1 MQCVLPRHILFS
13 FHSFARMPGSNV
25 QNFTFPDLGFPFTVI
40 IFLVVLHFESGKF
53 RDTNTQ
59 QLSLGF
65 SGSLLP
71 RPSRD
76 TLREGGMGQEKLTIV
91 FNALAG

>member
-1 MQCVLPRHILFS
+1 MISTTTNHNLVL
-13 FHSFARMPGSNV
+13 
-25 QNFTFPDLGFPFTVI
+25 
-40 IFLVVLHFESGKF
+40 
-53 RDTNTQ
+53 NTQ

-76 TLREGGMGQEKLTIV
+76 TLREGGMRQEKLTIV

>member
-1 MQCVLPRHILFS
+1 MSIHAF
-13 FHSFARMPGSNV
+13 
-25 QNFTFPDLGFPFTVI
+25 DLGRMVFNI
-40 IFLVVLHFESGKF
+40 ISYYL
-53 RDTNTQ
+53 NTQ

-71 RPSRD
+71 RPPRD

>member
-1 MQCVLPRHILFS
+1 MIHTWQQLTYIHGLGAELPSHVFNPDKQVY
-13 FHSFARMPGSNV
+13 HS
-25 QNFTFPDLGFPFTVI
+25 L
-40 IFLVVLHFESGKF
+40 
-53 RDTNTQ
+53 NTQ

>member
-1 MQCVLPRHILFS
+1 MSI
-13 FHSFARMPGSNV
+13 
-25 QNFTFPDLGFPFTVI
+25 
-40 IFLVVLHFESGKF
+40 
-53 RDTNTQ
+53 NTQ

-76 TLREGGMGQEKLTIV
+76 TLREGGMGQEKFTIE

>member
-1 MQCVLPRHILFS
+1 MGQEKLTIVFNALAGYNRIMIHTWQQLTYIHGLGAELPS
-13 FHSFARMPGSNV
+13 QVYHS
-25 QNFTFPDLGFPFTVI
+25 L
-40 IFLVVLHFESGKF
+40 
-53 RDTNTQ
+53 NTQ

-76 TLREGGMGQEKLTIV
+76 TLQTPKERKGELVSDTLAYL
-91 FNALAG
+91 FNSL